1 MQNLLNFLS
10 TNLDSKK
17 ANLLLNTLK
26 NNQDE
31 NFQKFILDNITHVI
45 TWLNCDEFKQYE
57 INPYPPLVNPKNID
71 IEPSDIVLI

>member
-45 TWLNCDEFKQYE
+45 TWLNYDEFKQYE
-57 INPYPPLVNPKNID
+57 INPFHH
-71 IEPSDIVLI
+71 